1 MSRKNYHRNWFNNKN
16 DPGKENFG
24 FQICYR
30 DGFSGILAFMLTS
43 Y

>member
-24 FQICYR
+24 PDSYR
-30 DGFSGILAFMLTS
+30 DRISEFGFMLIS
-43 Y
+43 D